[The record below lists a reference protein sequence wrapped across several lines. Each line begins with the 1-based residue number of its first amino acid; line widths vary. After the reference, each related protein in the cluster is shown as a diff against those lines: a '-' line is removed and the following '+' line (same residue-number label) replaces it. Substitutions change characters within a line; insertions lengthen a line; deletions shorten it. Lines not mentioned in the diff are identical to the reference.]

1 MTGEG
6 HQISAQG
13 RHIDRYL
20 RHGLRRVDDH
30 DGTDGVGLLGN
41 LPDGIDRPQH
51 VRGQRQRDD
60 LGALI
65 NEPLRLSLLEVE
77 AAVISDVEPPQGGTG
92 ALTNDLPRNQVGVVL
107 HHRNDDLVIRSETLT
122 QGVRAQIKSFRRVRQ
137 SHHFLRAR
145 RPDKTRE
152 AFPPTLISL
161 GGLQPELVHG
171 PCNVGVVTRV
181 VLAQSVN
188 DNLGFLGSVS
198 RVEVRQRV
206 IPHPGG
212 QDGKVFPDLLD
223 VVAHN

>member
-30 DGTDGVGLLGN
+30 DGTDRVGLLGN

-122 QGVRAQIKSFRRVRQ
+122 QGVRAQIKGFRRVRQ

>member
-6 HQISAQG
+6 HQISTQG
-13 RHIDRYL
+13 RHIDRHL
-20 RHGLRRVDDH
+20 RHSLRCIDDH
-30 DGTDGVGLLGN
+30 DGTDGVGLLGDH
-41 LPDGIDRPQH
+41 PDGVDRPQH

-60 LGALI
+60 LGAPI

-77 AAVISDVEPPQGGTG
+77 PAVISDVEPPQGGTG
-92 ALTNDLPRNQVGVVL
+92 ALTDDLPWNQVGVVL
-107 HHRNDDLVIRSETLT
+107 HHRNDDLVTRSETLT
-122 QGVRAQIKSFRRVRQ
+122 QGVRAQIKGFRRVRQ
-137 SHHFLRAR
+137 SHHFLGAR
-145 RPDKTRE
+145 RPDKPRK

-161 GGLQPELVHG
+161 GRLQPELVHG
-171 PCNVGVVTRV
+171 PCNIGVVTRV
-181 VLAQSVN
+181 VVAQSVN
-188 DNLGFLGSVS
+188 NNLGFLGSVS